1 MNWLKEV
8 FKSSETRAAEQAARD
23 AALRQKFEKEAEAKR
38 LAEIA
43 AAEERAAEE
52 ERTRKEVEAK
62 LLQEK
67 MDSTTPWFEPIIG
80 SEDTA
85 FIHQRYR
92 WNQAFI
98 KDLIKKGHKG
108 DTDSE
113 VFQSYLARQDEEE
126 RQRVI
131 AEEREKKRL
140 SAEPWVE
147 VVGEKIDEDGRIELQ
162 LDWNAAFVKYLRLN
176 GFRGATDDVLV
187 QAWLAA
193 LEKDTNGEEY
203 H

>member
-1 MNWLKEV
+1 MSWLKEI
-8 FKSSETRAAEQAARD
+8 FKSKEQRAAEQAARD
-23 AALRQKFEKEAEAKR
+23 AELRKQFEAEAEAKR
-38 LAEIA
+38 QAEVA
-43 AAEERAAEE
+43 AAEARAVEE
-52 ERTRKEVEAK
+52 ERVRKEVEAK

-67 MDSTTPWFEPIIG
+67 MDSATPWFEPIIG
-80 SEDTA
+80 AENAT
-85 FIHQRYR
+85 FVHERYR

-108 DTDSE
+108 ETDSE
-113 VFQSYLARQDEEE
+113 VFQSYLARQEEEE

-193 LEKDTNGEEY
+193 LEKDTNGEEF

>member
-1 MNWLKEV
+1 MSWLKEL
-8 FKSSETRAAEQAARD
+8 FKTQEQRAAEQAAR
-23 AALRQKFEKEAEAKR
+23 EAELRKQFEEEAQAKR
-38 LAEIA
+38 DAEATA
-43 AAEERAAEE
+43 AAERAAEE
-52 ERTRKEVEAK
+52 ERVRKEVEAK
-62 LLQEK
+62 ILQEK

-80 SEDTA
+80 AENAT
-85 FIHQRYR
+85 FIHERYR

-108 DTDSE
+108 ETDSE

-126 RQRVI
+126 RQRVV

-187 QAWLAA
+187 QSWLAA
-193 LEKDTNGEEY
+193 LEKDTTGEEY

>member
-1 MNWLKEV
+1 M
-8 FKSSETRAAEQAARD
+8 
-23 AALRQKFEKEAEAKR
+23 
-38 LAEIA
+38 
-43 AAEERAAEE
+43 
-52 ERTRKEVEAK
+52 
-62 LLQEK
+62 
-67 MDSTTPWFEPIIG
+67 
-80 SEDTA
+80 
-85 FIHQRYR
+85 
-92 WNQAFI
+92 
-98 KDLIKKGHKG
+98 
-108 DTDSE
+108 
-113 VFQSYLARQDEEE
+113 
-126 RQRVI
+126 
-131 AEEREKKRL
+131 

>member
-1 MNWLKEV
+1 MNWIKEF
-8 FKSSETRAAEQAARD
+8 FKSTKTRAIEQAARD
-23 AALRQKFEKEAEAKR
+23 AALRQKFEEEAEAKR
-38 LAEIA
+38 LAEVV
-43 AAEERAAEE
+43 AAEERAVEE
-52 ERTRKEVEAK
+52 ERIRKEIEAK

-67 MDSTTPWFEPIIG
+67 MDSTTPWYEPIIG
-80 SEDTA
+80 GENAT
-85 FIHQRYR
+85 FINQRYR

-113 VFQSYLARQDEEE
+113 VFQSYLTRQEEEE

-162 LDWNAAFVKYLRLN
+162 LDWNASFVKYLRLN